1 MHAIAF
7 HNLQKRA
14 GKQYKFLLK
23 MVFTCFTKFKTNS
36 NSTMVRYFKF
46 LNLNIN
52 HEVNVFF
59 LLEILRNYT
68 LDFKYMKMI
77 VLNKSNILY
86 FSFPWSS
93 EWTGSGSAVQEKFR
107 IFLWLF

>member
-1 MHAIAF
+1 MF
-7 HNLQKRA
+7 
-14 GKQYKFLLK
+14 
-23 MVFTCFTKFKTNS
+23 
-36 NSTMVRYFKF
+36 
-46 LNLNIN
+46 
-52 HEVNVFF
+52 FF

-107 IFLWLF
+107 FFVVILVTQDHIIHFFIRVHMHAFTNFSIIISKTDFKIYCPS